1 METLTKQLTMNDY
14 LEMDGNIGFNIA
26 IFNRFSSIGDSCYS
40 GICGGFI
47 EGVYQWATHN
57 ISNIDESA
65 NAKYTGWTI
74 SFENGST
81 RRVYI
86 ENWVMDTAPQN
97 WKHSKNLFGKYLKTD
112 EKYNNSK
119 ESQGSGY

>member
-1 METLTKQLTMNDY
+1 MGTLTKTTTFNDY
-14 LEMDGNIGFNIA
+14 LDMDGNIAFNIA

-40 GICGGFI
+40 GICGGFV

-74 SFENGST
+74 AFENGST

-86 ENWVMDTAPQN
+86 ENWVMETQPKD

-112 EKYNNSK
+112 EKYNNSQ
-119 ESQGSGY
+119 EACGHGY